1 MPYKC
6 AICNYPVIPRDFL
19 CDHKHCIIMML
30 HKFDLVKSYDEYSQK
45 MDGLITRI
53 RELEANECSCDSEIA
68 HLEERIDAI
77 AYRLDLI
84 KGLI

>member
-30 HKFDLVKSYDEYSQK
+30 HKFDLVTTFDDMQRQQSE
-45 MDGLITRI
+45 LRERI
-53 RELEANECSCDSEIA
+53 RELEANECSCDSQIA